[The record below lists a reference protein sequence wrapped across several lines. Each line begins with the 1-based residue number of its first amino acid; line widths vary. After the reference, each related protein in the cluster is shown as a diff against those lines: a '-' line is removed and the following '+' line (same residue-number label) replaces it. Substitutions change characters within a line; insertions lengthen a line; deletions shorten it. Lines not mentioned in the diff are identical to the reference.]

1 MRDICNEDFDSF
13 FLRVNRLLEMEE
25 EVFQGEDTDFE
36 LGFSIQIP
44 RDFSRMVKEEAEN
57 IFWSKNRP
65 PVLFARA
72 GRNEGIT
79 FQILSGAEDREP
91 EDWGRRAKE
100 LLNQGDRRT
109 VFYGDGNEGK
119 TYWMEYKSFAARERI
134 YNILF
139 LFQVGKDMIMGTF
152 YCLFQDYQIW
162 RSRILQML
170 HTIRTEENTDEG
182 I

>member
-36 LGFSIQIP
+36 MGFSIQIP
-44 RDFSRMVKEEAEN
+44 RDFSRMEKEEAEN
-57 IFWSKNRP
+57 VFLSKNRP

-119 TYWMEYKSFAARERI
+119 TYWMEYKSFAARKRI